1 MLRISARNNLRAITT
16 SSRLTRAES
25 TSVPPSKAPPPPSSR
40 NAPTDQTTAQASSN
54 TVATP
59 QVESPSP
66 DKNKKV
72 RSPTDPAADYQR
84 LLEERFGGGEAAALG
99 ELVDGKPQGMAK
111 HVKNNL
117 FRLI

>member
-1 MLRISARNNLRAITT
+1 M
-16 SSRLTRAES
+16 
-25 TSVPPSKAPPPPSSR
+25 
-40 NAPTDQTTAQASSN
+40 
-54 TVATP
+54 TP

-66 DKNKKV
+66 DKKKKV